1 MFDISPREITLTE
14 TVLGKGAFGE
24 VRVAYWRNIAVACKR
39 PHLDVAIDGED
50 GHVTEESLQQ
60 EIQVLSQLR
69 HPNLVL
75 FIGTCRDPHSSKLS
89 IITEL
94 LPTSLYDLLE
104 VSKIV
109 LALPDILDISL
120 DIISGLEY
128 LHGHDPV
135 IVHRD
140 ISAKNILIGGN
151 RAKIADLGQA
161 KIFSN
166 ITNQSRQS
174 KLPGAMAYAAPETLT
189 GKYSSPIDI
198 FSFGIL
204 LSQMCTGEYPRIDR
218 REEQIRRAVEAYPLF
233 QETIENCVNYQPH
246 LRSSAGSIANQL
258 RLWKEN
264 DRHYPVSRRLSPEK
278 DVGILALHWMHR
290 QIEEQTSTLRVSLH
304 QKTQL
309 LQREEE
315 RWRSEAS
322 RVDGLQQEVNQS
334 KELISILQAELTAK
348 KEENKEQQRKL
359 QGHQDIEADLKN
371 QLKLLSTE
379 QEKLLKK
386 LHTIEGQMASDAV
399 ELQQYRQKTQ
409 QLQALNQ
416 QLESTIHTFHTKQEQ
431 LTQRESLVHRQL
443 EMQVE
448 YARDVEERLEQTLT
462 RWREEH
468 EQRQRLDQEI
478 AKLNRKCSDFLI
490 RETKLKEERDLID
503 ARLSKYEGLPVPV
516 SIFVWYI
523 CA

>member
-1 MFDISPREITLTE
+1 MYSISPQEITLTE

-24 VRVAYWRNIAVACKR
+24 VRVAYWRNIAVAYKK
-39 PHLDVAIDGED
+39 PHIDVETDVDEYGTSAED
-50 GHVTEESLQQ
+50 SLQQ

-75 FIGTCRDPHSSKLS
+75 FIGTCRDPQSSKLS

-94 LPTSLYDLLE
+94 LPTSLYDMLE
-104 VSKIV
+104 VGKMHLS
-109 LALPDILDISL
+109 LPDILDIGN

-128 LHGHDPV
+128 LHGHNPV

-140 ISAKNILIGGN
+140 ISSKNILIGGN

-166 ITNQSRQS
+166 ISNQSRQS

-189 GKYSSPIDI
+189 GKYFSPIDI

-218 REEQIRRAVEAYPLF
+218 REEQIQRAIETFPLLKD
-233 QETIENCVNYQPH
+233 TIEACVHYQPPQRPIASAIAQR
-246 LRSSAGSIANQL
+246 LRA
-258 RLWKEN
+258 WKEN
-264 DRHYPVSRRLSPEK
+264 DRHYPISRRQSPEK
-278 DVGILALHWMHR
+278 DVGVLALHWMHQ
-290 QIEEQTSTLRVSLH
+290 QIEEQTNTLRVSLH
-304 QKTQL
+304 QQTQL

-322 RVDGLQQEVNQS
+322 SVDTLQ
-334 KELISILQAELTAK
+334 KELNDKNELLSVVQAELQSK
-348 KEENKEQQRKL
+348 KEELREVKRQLR
-359 QGHQDIEADLKN
+359 GHTDINEDLKS

-386 LHTIEGQMASDAV
+386 LDTMEGQMASDAV
-399 ELQQYRQKTQ
+399 ELQQCKQKCQ
-409 QLQALNQ
+409 QLQTFNQ
-416 QLESTIHTFHTKQEQ
+416 QLEANIHTFHTKQEQ

-443 EMQVE
+443 DMQVN
-448 YARDVEERLEQTLT
+448 YARDVEERLEQTLV

-478 AKLNRKCSDFLI
+478 MKLNRKCSDFLT
-490 RETKLKEERDLID
+490 REIKLKEEKEMIER
-503 ARLSKYEGLPVPV
+503 RLAKYEGLPVPV
-516 SIFVWYI
+516 SLFFQI
-523 CA
+523 